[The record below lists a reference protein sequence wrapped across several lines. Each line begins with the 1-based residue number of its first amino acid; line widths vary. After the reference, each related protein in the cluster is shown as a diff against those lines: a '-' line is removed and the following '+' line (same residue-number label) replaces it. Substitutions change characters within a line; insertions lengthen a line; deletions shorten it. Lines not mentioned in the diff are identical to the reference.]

1 MNILPHSTLGRFLLG
16 LWFAACVAVLVFAF
30 VQRDIHDTDIAVAW
44 FMIFLTFPIGY
55 GLAAFL
61 GFVFMLLYDASG
73 VVVPG
78 GFVFNSLSWLLFVA
92 AGFFQWFLVFP
103 WVYRK
108 VRKSSNSRLEADA
121 P

>member
-1 MNILPHSTLGRFLLG
+1 MNILPRSVFGRILLV
-16 LWFAACVAVLVFAF
+16 LWFAACIAVLIFAF
-30 VQRDIHDTDIAVAW
+30 IQRNIHDTDIAVAW

-55 GLAAFL
+55 GLAALL
-61 GFVFMLLYDASG
+61 GFVFMLLYEAMG
-73 VVVPG
+73 LVVPG

-92 AGFFQWFLVFP
+92 GGYFQWFVLVP
-103 WVYRK
+103 WAYRK